1 MKTVTRRRAIV
12 LRESGA
18 GRRRCSRPPDFLGNF
33 HCCVTGLS
41 QSSTR
46 LVNWI
51 VNGSDQSEQLERDC
65 PAVQRRQMDRHDS
78 GEKGSVMRD
87 TTGSG
92 SKHRLSVVPEDSGE
106 RGEACQIEPIPTDF
120 EIVAEKSSLAASF
133 SRNRR
138 GSLGWRVSCAHGCS
152 PSRTGS
158 SRRAARLC
166 SRCRQYPRYR
176 YRSQG
181 I

>member
-1 MKTVTRRRAIV
+1 MSYGNLAP
-12 LRESGA
+12 A
-18 GRRRCSRPPDFLGNF
+18 GGRCSRPPDFLGNF

-51 VNGSDQSEQLERDC
+51 VNGSDQSEQHERDC

-120 EIVAEKSSLAASF
+120 EIVAEKALSRRRFLGIGAALWAGAFLAPMA
-133 SRNRR
+133 
-138 GSLGWRVSCAHGCS
+138 V
-152 PSRTGS
+152 P
-158 SRRAARLC
+158 RAARAQAGGRIGLLPLPPI
-166 SRCRQYPRYR
+166 PRYR